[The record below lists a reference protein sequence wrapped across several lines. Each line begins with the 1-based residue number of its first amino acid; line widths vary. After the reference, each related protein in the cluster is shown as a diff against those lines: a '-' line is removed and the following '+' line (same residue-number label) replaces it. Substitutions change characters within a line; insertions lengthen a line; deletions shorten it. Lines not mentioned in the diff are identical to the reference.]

1 MRNGHKLLQ
10 NHLILMKR
18 GMSNVVVSVVVIVIV
33 VDFMT
38 LIVLELSAMFDVSLY
53 DLGAEF
59 DELYKLC
66 GLLCDKYGGDIERV
80 MAWLV
85 HSINEDIRSIVGK

>member
-1 MRNGHKLLQ
+1 MILLL
-10 NHLILMKR
+10 LILLL
-18 GMSNVVVSVVVIVIV
+18 VLV
-33 VDFMT
+33 T

-59 DELYKLC
+59 DELYRLC
-66 GLLCDKYGGDIERV
+66 GLLCDKYGRGGDIERV

>member
-1 MRNGHKLLQ
+1 
-10 NHLILMKR
+10 
-18 GMSNVVVSVVVIVIV
+18 MSNGVVSVVVIVIV

-59 DELYKLC
+59 DELYRLC
-66 GLLCDKYGGDIERV
+66 GLLCDKYGRGGDIERV